1 MGIVSLKSNLAI
13 NGTPERYDTKG
24 VLGNV
29 DDPGGQ
35 RVNYSQLDIDKTPE
49 RYNTAGKLASL
60 DDKSSNLNFD
70 GALPAQ
76 ADNFTNTNANGFTIQ
91 NPVGVTQFINDGQT
105 SVFGRL
111 GTPERYDIVGKLGFL
126 PAGSS
131 RLDFDSP
138 LPAPVDNFDNI
149 TSKGFTIKNPVG
161 ISQFIGI
168 LGNTYTN
175 PNGIEIINT
184 PGIGVDN
191 FNNGNAR
198 GFTIKNP
205 VGISQ
210 FVDGGQTSQFG
221 FIGSTAPSVDFF
233 TNTFSNG
240 FNIKNPIGISRFIGI
255 QGNTYTNPNGTIINT
270 TPGQG
275 VDFIPNIHAKG
286 FIIKNPVGVTQ
297 FNGITGTQFINPA
310 GKNLINTTPGDF
322 GVNYINDKPQKNFII
337 KQARLSSNFVG
348 INGNTYTNPTG
359 NRLGLVN
366 FFPNESSGATGFKD
380 KLAPYETG
388 FIGISADNTK
398 YQYPDTVKG
407 ARLLNVAMGSA
418 LGTAKLENQLGIGS
432 KLGNTGFY
440 AEKRYG
446 EEIRNN
452 ENKSFLMSWA
462 LKRNSPSPLDNAYT
476 YSTYYGH
483 DLKLR
488 STAFNPTY
496 MAQPYV
502 LRGLQNPD
510 FLSPQR
516 WGLTAGPNGQ
526 ALAGGLVAALDGG
539 FIRGGASTA
548 VERAAIDTARI
559 AKFMASPKGLVWVI
573 TQIGLGKS
581 NPLVEKN
588 PENVIP
594 FNDTRS
600 HSGLTTLL
608 SVPGTAFGL
617 HFTRHGIPF
626 LNEAA
631 SYEKVIQYQTNNWSS
646 YSPGNYDKS
655 GNRLAKIKKE
665 LFGSQLPDPDSIP
678 GARGLGQRV
687 SNAVKGSENPVIQT
701 ISGLGGPG
709 SVYGIGSTNIRRY
722 VDTSLKKQL
731 ESKLWSD
738 DIKREFIWFTADTN
752 TTPDLTT
759 GRYSIIR
766 QYAPTLNQNRTFQG
780 TITEDKENAK
790 NASID
795 NVDWQ
800 TYWAVPTHILLRN
813 SPGRLLANLQG
824 LKSDGSPQFP
834 STYFEKWNPGN
845 GQITK
850 DGPRKGLNKVSANN
864 TNTNSGN
871 TWNTL
876 PYVEI
881 RKTALDRK
889 PGSTVVN
896 DFRKPLLVTGEE
908 NQAASNLIPLDKK
921 LENTIK
927 SYEDKDASWTPGNR
941 GATVDNAGANK
952 NINSYADED
961 TDAPR
966 INRVRPKGK
975 NSFSGNSWNV
985 LPYQE
990 LRNIAASR
998 SSLTT
1003 DINDF
1008 QAKIENEPDGENLT
1022 KHPITNPEISNY
1034 RDNNLRD
1041 YYGFGNQGVP
1051 GADRTNPYEKT
1062 EGVGNIDD
1070 TVDKLKNTGPHAL
1083 AKDSSFRGD
1092 RVNAID
1098 YIRKTSADD
1107 IYTEGAQ
1114 DFIKFYFAGIK
1125 LFDATESDA
1134 IVFRATIKGLADSF
1148 SPGWSTIQ
1156 VMGRPDGP
1164 AMYNS
1169 FERNISFNFTAAAT
1183 SREELVPMWRK
1194 LNYLGSYTMP
1204 IYGGGKPGG
1213 ALCRMT
1219 IGDMFVNTPGY
1230 FTGLTISVNDEATW
1244 DLANDNSLNSD
1255 NTLKKFNKGSKQLPN
1270 LVDVDVQFKILHDW
1284 RPQKGGR
1291 VYYLYNGNYTDNAS
1305 LQNDPRS
1312 WLWDSNI

>member
-105 SVFGRL
+105 SVFGRI

-255 QGNTYTNPNGTIINT
+255 QGNTYTNPNGKIINT

-496 MAQPYV
+496 MTQPYV

-526 ALAGGLVAALDGG
+526 SLAGGLVAALDGG

-573 TQIGLGKS
+573 TQVGLGKS
-581 NPLVEKN
+581 NVRPYGYLSQGAVAALTQN
-588 PENVIP
+588 PAIAINNTHTHLGI
-594 FNDTRS
+594 TS
-600 HSGLTTLL
+600 LL
-608 SVPGTAFGL
+608 SVPGSAFGL

-631 SYEKVIQYQTNNWSS
+631 D
-646 YSPGNYDKS
+646 YSNFHRGLKQDELDMGKS
-655 GNRLAKIKKE
+655 LNRLALLRKDLLVSPIIETDKKE
-665 LFGSQLPDPDSIP
+665 
-678 GARGLGQRV
+678 
-687 SNAVKGSENPVIQT
+687 
-701 ISGLGGPG
+701 ISRLSKVGGPQ
-709 SVYGIGSTNIRRY
+709 SVYGLGFTTIHRV
-722 VDTSLKKQL
+722 VDTSLRYQL
-731 ESKLWSD
+731 GTATD
-738 DIKREFIWFTADTN
+738 DIKKEFFGTLAIVRGGSLIKDNDLGDTP
-752 TTPDLTT
+752 TLET
-759 GRYSIIR
+759 GKYSFKTR
-766 QYAPTLNQNRTFQG
+766 YAPSFNQNKTKQG
-780 TITEDKENAK
+780 TISDDKETAK
-790 NASID
+790 DQSYSAEHFKSITD
-795 NVDWQ
+795 ETIGLAQKWQ
-800 TYWAVPTHILLRN
+800 LTSTRN
-813 SPGRLLANLQG
+813 SEWAPGEGRLKADDP
-824 LKSDGSPQFP
+824 KTS
-834 STYFEKWNPGN
+834 
-845 GQITK
+845 
-850 DGPRKGLNKVSANN
+850 LNDIKPIG
-864 TNTNSGN
+864 TNDNSGN
-871 TWNTL
+871 KWSTL
-876 PYVEI
+876 NYQNI
-881 RKTALDRK
+881 SQFAKDRK
-889 PGSTVVN
+889 PGITIVN
-896 DFRKPLLVTGEE
+896 DFRKTLLERDEE
-908 NQAASNLIPLDKK
+908 TSASSNLIPLDKK
-921 LENTIK
+921 LENTVK
-927 SYEDKDASWTPGNR
+927 SYEDKDVSWTPGNR
-941 GATVDNAGANK
+941 GENADGTGTNK
-952 NINSYADED
+952 NTNAYSSGEQGSDSVKINTVKSYDSNPD
-961 TDAPR
+961 
-966 INRVRPKGK
+966 
-975 NSFSGNSWNV
+975 SGNKWNV

-990 LRNIAASR
+990 LRNLAKDRNSR
-998 SSLTT
+998 TST
-1003 DINDF
+1003 INDF
-1008 QAKIENEPDGENLT
+1008 RANINNTASTGDKLAKYFTDPD
-1022 KHPITNPEISNY
+1022 IANY
-1034 RDNNLRD
+1034 ATNNLRD
-1041 YYGFGNQGVP
+1041 YYGLGDQGKVD
-1051 GADRTNPYEKT
+1051 ADRSNPYEKSK
-1062 EGVGNIDD
+1062 GVGNIDD

-1204 IYGGGKPGG
+1204 IYGNGKPGG

-1244 DLANDNSLNSD
+1244 DLADDNSLNSD
-1255 NTLKKFNKGSKQLPN
+1255 NKLQKFNKGSKQLPN

-1305 LQNDPRS
+1305 LRNDSRS